1 MKDTHGGNIWQAA
14 AEAGLDPAGI
24 IDFSA
29 SINPYGPPTG
39 VIEAIKDSLSV
50 IPPYPDPDC
59 VGVKLVLAE
68 HHGISSD
75 EVLAGN
81 GSTEFIYLIPQV
93 FKPKSA
99 LIIEP
104 AFSEYKISLKL
115 HGCGVETL
123 VLREDEDFE
132 LDMPRLEREM
142 RKGFRL
148 LYIANPANPTGALIK
163 KSRMFEV
170 ANLCETL
177 GVTLVIDEAFMD
189 FCEGGYPPV
198 EESFKT
204 HVKTFRNMLVL
215 RSMTKFFAIA
225 GLRLGYVIAN
235 KNIIKRISEF
245 LPPWSVNS
253 IASVAG
259 CRALK
264 DRAFM
269 DDSRRRVK
277 EEREAF
283 SAALASTGAVMT
295 YPSAANFLMAKIT
308 AQGLTAPVVKA
319 ELLKKGILVRDL
331 SAVAGLGPRY
341 LRFAV
346 RKRDE
351 NALLADAIAN
361 IAASAAS
368 SSKGVLAGE

>member
-1 MKDTHGGNIWQAA
+1 MKDTHGGNIWRAAGQA
-14 AEAGLDPAGI
+14 GIDPAGI

-29 SINPYGPPTG
+29 SINPFGPPPG
-39 VIEAIKDSLSV
+39 VIEAIKNSISV

-59 VGVKLVLAE
+59 AELKLALAE
-68 HHGISSD
+68 YHGVSPD

-81 GSTEFIYLIPQV
+81 GSTEFIYLIPRV
-93 FKPKSA
+93 FTPHISKTA

-104 AFSEYKISLKL
+104 AFSEYKNSLKL
-115 HGCGVETL
+115 HGCAVDGL
-123 VLREDEDFE
+123 VLREDEGFE
-132 LDMPRLEREM
+132 LDVTRLEHVL
-142 RKGFRL
+142 RKGGYAPIGYRL

-170 ANLCETL
+170 AGLCETM

-189 FCEGGYPPV
+189 FCE
-198 EESFKT
+198 EESFKAA
-204 HVKTFRNMLVL
+204 VKTFRNILIL

-235 KNIIKRISEF
+235 HNVIKRISEH

-253 IASVAG
+253 LASVAG
-259 CRALK
+259 CHALK

-269 DDSRRRVK
+269 EDSRLRVG
-277 EEREAF
+277 EERAAF
-283 SAALASTGAVMT
+283 SAKMTSTGMVKT

-308 AQGLTAPVVKA
+308 APGMTAPLIKA

-331 SAVAGLGPRY
+331 SAFAGLGPGY
-341 LRFAV
+341 LRLAV
-346 RKRDE
+346 RTNEE
-351 NALLADAIAN
+351 NSILADAF
-361 IAASAAS
+361 SSLS
-368 SSKGVLAGE
+368 SSSNGISARR